1 MTDKHRKCQH
11 GNKVIYCH
19 HEKNLQPYL
28 AQCIQQTVVAG
39 ISESL
44 NGKNEIVSQLV
55 HDVLNIKVD
64 SNGRI
69 SSYARDNDQTL
80 LEYHVKHAI
89 REIAKEE
96 LANIVESSRP
106 RISEAIRAE
115 FSKKEFMENTVES
128 FTKALIENLT
138 RGWRSNISVRFSEV
152 DE

>member
-1 MTDKHRKCQH
+1 MSKQQNII
-11 GNKVIYCH
+11 GL
-19 HEKNLQPYL
+19 NLDIDDNYL

-80 LEYHVKHAI
+80 LEYHVKHALNDEP
-89 REIAKEE
+89 RADLVHGDSHACEVFERKIA
-96 LANIVESSRP
+96 
-106 RISEAIRAE
+106 
-115 FSKKEFMENTVES
+115 
-128 FTKALIENLT
+128 
-138 RGWRSNISVRFSEV
+138 
-152 DE
+152 